1 MLTYG
6 NVCANVCRSVLTL
19 IAEGSAGGLEDLSD
33 GHRDML
39 A

>member
-1 MLTYG
+1 
-6 NVCANVCRSVLTL
+6 VLTL